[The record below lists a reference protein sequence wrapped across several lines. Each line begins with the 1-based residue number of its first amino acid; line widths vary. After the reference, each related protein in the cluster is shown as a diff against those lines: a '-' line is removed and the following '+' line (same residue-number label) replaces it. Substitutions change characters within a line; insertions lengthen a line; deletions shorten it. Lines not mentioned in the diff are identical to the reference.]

1 MNVVDCYSVGIG
13 VTVVFMSYSMTRP
26 FGLYIH
32 WPFCVSKCPYCDF
45 NSHVSNAVDHDQW
58 RAAFLQE
65 LDRVF
70 ADSQGHRVSSIFF
83 GGGTPSLMQAKTVE
97 AILDRAQALW
107 GFTDTVEITL
117 EANPTT
123 VESHTFRDFRNAG
136 VNRLSIGIQSLEEEV
151 LKFLGR
157 AHSMTEARTALELA
171 AQSFDRYSFDLIYA
185 RPDQTLA
192 GWERELREAL
202 KLSAG
207 HLSLYQ
213 LTIEPGTDF
222 HKRGIAPIEEDLG
235 ADMYDLTQEIMEEA
249 GLPAYEI
256 SNHAKPGQES
266 RHNLVYWQGDEYI
279 GLGPGAHSRFQN
291 QAIHQIYK
299 PDLWLKAI
307 ADKQSGEQKRRAL
320 KSDERIIE
328 LILMGMRLRDGM
340 SAPHFE
346 QLTGQ
351 ALKDSLDPVGLQ
363 DMLDMGFVEWAGD
376 YLRPTEEGRKCL
388 NGVLEKL
395 VRV

>member
-1 MNVVDCYSVGIG
+1 MGIG
-13 VTVVFMSYSMTRP
+13 VVVVLMSYSMTRP

-58 RAAFLQE
+58 RTAFVQE

-70 ADSQGHRVSSIFF
+70 AESKGHRISSIFF

-107 GFTDTVEITL
+107 GFTDGVEITL

-123 VESHTFRDFRNAG
+123 VESHTFRDFRQAG
-136 VNRLSIGIQSLEEEV
+136 VNRLSIGIQSLDEEV

-157 AHSMTEARTALELA
+157 AHNMSDARTALELA
-171 AQSFDRYSFDLIYA
+171 AKSFDRYSFDLIYA

-192 GWERELREAL
+192 GWEAELREAL
-202 KLSAG
+202 TLSAG

-222 HKRGIAPIEEDLG
+222 HKRGIAPIDEDLG

-307 ADKQSGEQKRRAL
+307 AEKQSGEQKRRAL
-320 KSDERIIE
+320 KMDERIIE
-328 LILMGMRLRDGM
+328 LILMGMRLREGM
-340 SAPHFE
+340 SANHFAA
-346 QLTGQ
+346 LTGKT
-351 ALKDSLDPVGLQ
+351 LLDSLDPQGLA
-363 DMLDMGFVEWAGD
+363 DMLEMGFVEWAD
-376 YLRPTEEGRKCL
+376 DHLRPTEEGRKCL